1 MSHAGRKFVFCLRS
15 PFPLLAPP
23 GTTAR
28 PGAASISSH
37 PRTHLSIYAMLALF
51 VHGSQAFTGPTMHIA
66 PQPTVRSSPVQMA
79 EMSSRRA
86 ALLSAATLAVPF
98 AASAATPFYKVN
110 KAGISRPQGNSE

>member
-1 MSHAGRKFVFCLRS
+1 MSHVRFTRS
-15 PFPLLAPP
+15 PFSVTRAPRHHTSPRRVNLLSPP
-23 GTTAR
+23 N
-28 PGAASISSH
+28 PFVN
-37 PRTHLSIYAMLALF
+37 LYAMLALF